1 MVIYGY
7 SWENSLSLHRVF
19 KRKLCGRF
27 VAVLVC
33 GRFDLW
39 PFWMYA
45 GGCVVG
51 AHGEMELR
59 VVGIL
64 VILYA
69 VVVSDR

>member
-1 MVIYGY
+1 M
-7 SWENSLSLHRVF
+7 
-19 KRKLCGRF
+19 LCGRF

-33 GRFDLW
+33 GR
-39 PFWMYA
+39 FWMYA

-59 VVGIL
+59 VGGIL

-69 VVVSDR
+69 VVSDR